1 MYFVSLVVSKEEV
14 DLTLQREL
22 ITELASASA
31 EFIAP
36 YFGNPGTDVEFKSD
50 DSPVTAADRG
60 AEEVMRKMIE
70 ARFPDHG
77 IIGEEHGTVRE
88 DAEFVWVLDPIDGT
102 KSFITGVPLW
112 TTLIGLLH
120 RGEPVLGAINQ
131 PTLGQ
136 LAIGDGQTTTLNGK
150 PVRCRPTT
158 SLNTATLVT
167 SDHYNLAKYQ
177 DGAACDRLIEQT
189 RLYRTWADGYGY
201 LMLAAGFVDISMDP
215 IMNPWDIAAVIP
227 VVRGAGGV
235 ITDWTGNTPYPAE
248 STLAAANA
256 ELHSAVLAELH
267 GANPPPEVIRSFT
280 G

>member
-1 MYFVSLVVSKEEV
+1 MES
-14 DLTLQREL
+14 DLAPCRTF
-22 ITELASASA
+22 IAELARASA

-36 YFGNPGTDVEFKSD
+36 YFGNPATAVDFKSD

-60 AEEVMRKMIE
+60 AEALMRDLIA

-77 IIGEEHGTVRE
+77 IIGEEHGNLRP

-120 RGEPVLGAINQ
+120 RGQPVLGAIHQ

-136 LAIGDGQTTTLNGK
+136 LVIGDNTTTTLNGR
-150 PVRCRPTT
+150 PVRTRATT
-158 SLNTATLVT
+158 DLAAATLVT
-167 SDHYNLAKYQ
+167 SDHRNLGRYQ
-177 DGAACDRLIEQT
+177 NAAAADTLIDAC

-201 LMLAAGFVDISMDP
+201 LLLATGFVDLALDP
-215 IMNPWDIAAVIP
+215 IMNPWDIAALVP

-235 ITDWTGNTPYPAE
+235 ITDWSGNTPYPAE
-248 STLAAANA
+248 SIVAAATPA
-256 ELHSAVLAELH
+256 LHDAALTLLQ
-267 GANPPPEVIRSFT
+267 RK
-280 G
+280 

>member
-1 MYFVSLVVSKEEV
+1 MLKQLGSIFVYFVSLVVSKGEV
-14 DLTLQREL
+14 DLNPQREL
-22 ITELASASA
+22 ITELAATSA

-36 YFGNPGTDVEFKSD
+36 YFGNPGTSVEFKSD

-60 AEEVMRKMIE
+60 AEEVMRTLIE
-70 ARFPDHG
+70 NRFPEHG

-120 RGEPVLGAINQ
+120 NGEPVLGAINQ

-136 LAIGDGQTTTLNGK
+136 LAIGDGKTTTLNGA
-150 PVRCRPTT
+150 PVRCRATT
-158 SLNTATLVT
+158 DLKASTLVT
-167 SDHYNLAKYQ
+167 SDHTNLGKYQ
-177 DGAACDRLIEQT
+177 DGAACDRLIKQT

-215 IMNPWDIAAVIP
+215 IMNPWDIAALIP

-248 STLAAANA
+248 STIAAATP
-256 ELHSAVLAELH
+256 ELHRKVL
-267 GANPPPEVIRSFT
+267 EVLSH
-280 G
+280 